1 MRLSNR
7 ILGILAILAVV
18 VVALCVFAPTARA
31 MQQEQDIPI
40 RNWPAPLYWM
50 PSQPAE
56 LAGIS
61 GVSGGKPSPPP
72 GAAPRSGSVTPIT
85 GPLVFVG
92 ITPCRLVD
100 TRSAMG
106 FPAPFGSPSIQPRV
120 VRTFPLKS
128 HPNCIIP
135 PEAKAFSLNLLAI
148 CPGPLPWL
156 SAWPDGYPYPN
167 TSFLNGTTAG
177 LYNNAVI
184 LGAGVNGGIDVWAE
198 SQVDLI
204 VDLNGYYIEASSA
217 SRTLGGVIQSNGAA
231 QSLPANWTSSRTG
244 AGQYVISFP
253 ANTLPAGSSPAPV
266 LTPIGSIATLQGA
279 SVVRLA
285 DGSGTLTAVWSN
297 DITFSFVLAPN

>member
-1 MRLSNR
+1 MFAL
-7 ILGILAILAVV
+7 LAIV
-18 VVALCVFAPTARA
+18 LCVSPPAARSL
-31 MQQEQDIPI
+31 EEVSEIPV
-40 RNWPAPLYWM
+40 RNWPAPAYWM
-50 PSQPAE
+50 PAQPADV
-56 LAGIS
+56 AG
-61 GVSGGKPSPPP
+61 GSGGVDGKFSRQP
-72 GAAPRSGSVTPIT
+72 GAVPRFGSVTPIT
-85 GPLVFVG
+85 GPLIFVG

-106 FPAPFGSPSIQPRV
+106 FPAPFGAPSLQPRV

-148 CPGPLPWL
+148 CPGPMPWL

-167 TSFLNGTTAG
+167 TSFLNATTAG

-184 LGAGVNGGIDVWAE
+184 LAAGVNGGIDVWVE

-204 VDLNGYYIEASSA
+204 VDLNGYYVEASSA
-217 SRTLGGVIQSNGAA
+217 SRTLGGVIQSSGTA
-231 QSLPANWTSSRTG
+231 QSLPAGWTSSRTG
-244 AGQYVISFP
+244 TGQYVISFP
-253 ANTLPAGSSPAPV
+253 ANTLPAGSSSAPV

-297 DITFSFVLAPN
+297 DITFSFVLAVN

>member
-1 MRLSNR
+1 MRLVRISPRIITSNA
-7 ILGILAILAVV
+7 LLAVFLFV
-18 VVALCVFAPTARA
+18 LPCAAWAW
-31 MQQEQDIPI
+31 QNEIEIPI
-40 RNWPAPLYWM
+40 RNWSAPLYWM
-50 PSQPAE
+50 PSQQANLP
-56 LAGIS
+56 GTS
-61 GVSGGKPSPPP
+61 GLSASKAPQAPEAV
-72 GAAPRSGSVTPIT
+72 PRSGSVTPLT
-85 GPLVFVG
+85 SPLAFVG

-100 TRSAMG
+100 TRSSIG
-106 FPAPFGSPSIQPRV
+106 FPAPFGAPSLQPRV

-148 CPGPLPWL
+148 CPGPLAWL

-167 TSFLNGTTAG
+167 TSFLNATTAG

-184 LGAGVNGGIDVWAE
+184 LAAGVNGGIDVWVE
-198 SQVDLI
+198 NPVDLI
-204 VDLNGYYIEASSA
+204 VDLNGYYVEASA
-217 SRTLGGVIQSNGAA
+217 GNRTLGGVIQSNGTA
-231 QSLPANWTSSRTG
+231 QSLPAGWTATRNGT
-244 AGQYVISFP
+244 GQYVISFP

-266 LTPIGSIATLQGA
+266 LTPIGAIATLQGA

>member
-1 MRLSNR
+1 MTLWV
-7 ILGILAILAVV
+7 ILLWG
-18 VVALCVFAPTARA
+18 FPTAVWA
-31 MQQEQDIPI
+31 SQQEQDIPV
-40 RNWPAPLYWM
+40 RNWPAPAYWM
-50 PSQPAE
+50 PAQPPD
-56 LAGIS
+56 LAGVPGSTS
-61 GVSGGKPSPPP
+61 GKLSQPP

-106 FPAPFGSPSIQPRV
+106 FPAPFGGPSLQPRV

-148 CPGPLPWL
+148 CPGPLAWL

-167 TSFLNGTTAG
+167 TSFLNAAAAG

-184 LGAGVNGGIDVWAE
+184 LAAGVNGGIDVWVENQA
-198 SQVDLI
+198 DLI
-204 VDLNGYYIEASSA
+204 VDLNGYYMEAA
-217 SRTLGGVIQSNGAA
+217 AVNRTLGGVIQSNGTA
-231 QSLPANWTSSRTG
+231 QSLPAGWTSTRSGT
-244 AGQYVISFP
+244 GQYVISFP
-253 ANTLPAGSSPAPV
+253 ANTLPAGSSPASV
-266 LTPIGSIATLQGA
+266 LTPIGAIATLQGA

-297 DITFSFVLAPN
+297 DTTFSFVLAPN

>member
-1 MRLSNR
+1 MAKMAMWAVL
-7 ILGILAILAVV
+7 LCGIAA
-18 VVALCVFAPTARA
+18 AEWAS
-31 MQQEQDIPI
+31 QEVQDIPI
-40 RNWPAPLYWM
+40 RNWPAPAYWM
-50 PSQPAE
+50 PAQPAE
-56 LAGIS
+56 LAG
-61 GVSGGKPSPPP
+61 VSGSTSGKLSQPP

-100 TRSAMG
+100 TRSPMG
-106 FPAPFGSPSIQPRV
+106 FPAPFGAPALQPRV

-148 CPGPLPWL
+148 CPGPLAWL

-184 LGAGVNGGIDVWAE
+184 LAAGVNGGIDVWVENPA
-198 SQVDLI
+198 DLI
-204 VDLNGYYIEASSA
+204 VDLNGYYIEAA
-217 SRTLGGVIQSNGAA
+217 SVSKTLGGVIQTNGVA
-231 QSLPANWTSSRTG
+231 QSLPAGWTSTRNGT
-244 AGQYVISFP
+244 GQYVISFP

-266 LTPIGSIATLQGA
+266 LTPIGAIATLQGA

-285 DGSGTLTAVWSN
+285 DGSGTLTVVWSN

>member
-1 MRLSNR
+1 MWLSHSRLR
-7 ILGILAILAVV
+7 LLAMIALLAM
-18 VVALCVFAPTARA
+18 ALCVFPPAARA
-31 MQQEQDIPI
+31 WQEDGDIPI
-40 RNWPAPLYWM
+40 RNWPAPAYWM
-50 PSQPAE
+50 PSQPTD
-56 LAGIS
+56 LS
-61 GVSGGKPSPPP
+61 GVSGFAGGKLSQPP

-100 TRSAMG
+100 TRSSIG
-106 FPAPFGSPSIQPRV
+106 FPAPFGAPSLQPRV

-135 PEAKAFSLNLLAI
+135 AEAKAFSLNLLAI
-148 CPGPLPWL
+148 CPGPMPWL

-167 TSFLNGTTAG
+167 TSFLNATAAG

-184 LGAGVNGGIDVWAE
+184 LAAGVNGGIDVWVE
-198 SQVDLI
+198 SKVDLI

-217 SRTLGGVIQSNGAA
+217 SRTLGGVIQSNGTA
-231 QSLPANWTSSRTG
+231 QSLPSGWTSSRTG

-285 DGSGTLTAVWSN
+285 DGSGSLTAVWSN